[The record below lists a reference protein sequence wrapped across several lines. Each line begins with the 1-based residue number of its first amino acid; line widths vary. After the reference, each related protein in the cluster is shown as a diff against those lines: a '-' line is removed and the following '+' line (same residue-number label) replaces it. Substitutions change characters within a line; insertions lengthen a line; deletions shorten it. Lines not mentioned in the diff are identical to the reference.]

1 MEDDSSSLV
10 NLTSAIVGAFV
21 GNNPTPQADLP
32 ALIAT
37 VHQALRTIDEPQ
49 VAAPAEPAKPTAAQI
64 RKSITPDA
72 LISFEDGRSYKTLKR
87 HLSIRGMTLADYK
100 AEVGAP
106 EDLSD
111 HRAEL
116 QRHPLSDG
124 EVRSAW
130 VRSSS
135 SRPRKR
141 RRTAKTK
148 PAAAGTRRAAAY
160 APVAARRGR
169 PKKTPSKA

>member
-37 VHQALRTIDEPQ
+37 VHQALRTVDQPQ
-49 VAAPAEPAKPTAAQI
+49 AEAPAEPAKPTAAQI

-87 HLSIRGMTLADYK
+87 HLTIRGMTLADYK
-100 AEVGAP
+100 AKWGLPKTYPTTAP
-106 EDLSD
+106 NYSAIRSQMAKSFGLGQIVVKPVKEAP
-111 HRAEL
+111 AETK
-116 QRHPLSDG
+116 
-124 EVRSAW
+124 A
-130 VRSSS
+130 
-135 SRPRKR
+135 
-141 RRTAKTK
+141 K
-148 PAAAGTRRAAAY
+148 PAAGRTKRAAAP
-160 APVAARRGR
+160 APVAPRRGR
-169 PKKTPSKA
+169 PKKTPSKDI